1 MFRGMAAQSRNL
13 WGWLRGD
20 RSVQRV
26 VLLGVFLLVIGATVL
41 QGYYF
46 YLLYSARRA
55 NPPLRRDLPVN
66 IAAEETR
73 LQQTDRDF
81 RQIMLYRKHS
91 REYARVI
98 LAISREPYK
107 ADLPK
112 QSTPSSRSIPETQ
125 VPEIL
130 PPYMTVRAIFIVGN
144 RRTALM
150 DIESEGGGIIVEE
163 GHSFGG
169 GLGKVLMISGNGVV
183 VQWSREKITLPL
195 LLQ

>member
-1 MFRGMAAQSRNL
+1 MFRGMVTQSRNL

-20 RSVQRV
+20 PSLRKLA
-26 VLLGVFLLVIGATVL
+26 LLCAFLFVMGATVL

-46 YLLYSARRA
+46 YLLYGGRKAGVS
-55 NPPLRRDLPVN
+55 LRGDLPVN

-73 LQQTDRDF
+73 LQETDREF

-112 QSTPSSRSIPETQ
+112 QSSGTSRSVPEAY

-130 PPYMTVRAIFIVGN
+130 PPYMTVRAIFIVGSKK
-144 RRTALM
+144 TALM

-169 GLGKVLMISGNGVV
+169 GLGKVLKISGNGVV
-183 VQWSREKITLPL
+183 IQWSREKITLPL
-195 LLQ
+195 LQ

>member
-1 MFRGMAAQSRNL
+1 MAQEFLPESPGF

-20 RSVQRV
+20 SPRRKMA
-26 VLLGVFLLVIGATVL
+26 LFLVFLFLIGATGA
-41 QGYYF
+41 QGYYT
-46 YLLYSARRA
+46 YLLYNGRKAAR
-55 NPPLRRDLPVN
+55 PSERDAPVD

-73 LQQTDRDF
+73 LQETDRDF

-107 ADLPK
+107 ADVPK
-112 QSTPSSRSIPETQ
+112 SGPASSTSSAAAM

-144 RRTALM
+144 KRTALM
-150 DIESEGGGIIVEE
+150 DIESEGGGIVVEE

-169 GLGKVLMISGNGVV
+169 GLGKVLKISGNGVV

-195 LLQ
+195 LQ

>member
-20 RSVQRV
+20 RSLQKV
-26 VLLGVFLLVIGATVL
+26 VLFGVFLLVIGATVL

-46 YLLYSARRA
+46 YLLYSGRRA

-73 LQQTDRDF
+73 LQQTDREF

-112 QSTPSSRSIPETQ
+112 QSSAASRSASEAY

-144 RRTALM
+144 KKTALM

-169 GLGKVLMISGNGVV
+169 GLGKVLKISGSGVV
-183 VQWSREKITLPL
+183 IQWSREKITLPL
-195 LLQ
+195 LQ